1 MTVFHCRGWQEALL
15 TLPGE
20 PKSSDF
26 GNFATLSD
34 QGGESPTRDT
44 FAELVALYSRLLQE
58 SKMSRG
64 RGSRLDQG
72 GESPTRD
79 TFANL
84 SRSTPAFSRNQKCL
98 LEEAPALTKAGS
110 HLLATPSPNL
120 SRSTPTFSRNQ
131 KCLLEEAPANQGGE
145 SPTRDT
151 FAELV
156 ALYSHLLQESKMS
169 RGRGSPPWSRRGGRD
184 INKNVAKPP

>member
-1 MTVFHCRGWQEALL
+1 M

-98 LEEAPALTKAGS
+98 LEEAPA
-110 HLLATPSPNL
+110 
-120 SRSTPTFSRNQ
+120 
-131 KCLLEEAPANQGGE
+131 NQGGE

-169 RGRGSPPWSRRGGRD
+169 RGRGSTPWSRRGGRD